1 MIMGTETDTDHD
13 SKIVLRQF
21 ETGENT
27 TLLVRELV
35 SNKGNWRQT
44 IEAIKKSPSTAL
56 KAIGNIDT
64 AKTGLSLRTQSDA
77 VEIVLETVGDD
88 KLAGELLSN
97 HLSAER
103 AGQLIAARG
112 DLPSS
117 GHLIAHIDVIVYAIR
132 DVLKNAPDGGIL
144 VLQAQELFHKLEN
157 EEATNDSEHLALDG
171 AEDDSDDDDVTGAAP
186 SFDDA
191 GNVIEPQEQ
200 VTAVEPERSFET
212 HQHAFIRS
220 FTRDAVLAVYGFVR
234 NLRER
239 PDFEDLLDIQLIK
252 GAPIRWYVGLAVWV
266 ESCWPKSPDD
276 MDTASFVE
284 LGLEPLDMLALV
296 QQLSNGEPP
305 HSNGTS
311 LERYLGNR
319 AVTKGSAPS
328 ATEAARAS
336 TKQKAT
342 NLL

>member
-1 MIMGTETDTDHD
+1 MIMGTETDTDHN
-13 SKIVLRQF
+13 SKLVLRQF

-27 TLLVRELV
+27 VLLVRELV
-35 SNKGNWRQT
+35 SGKGGWRQT
-44 IEAIKKSPSTAL
+44 LEAIKRSPSTAL
-56 KAIGNIDT
+56 KAIGNIDA
-64 AKTGLSLRTQSDA
+64 AKTGLALRTQADA
-77 VEIVLETVGDD
+77 LEIVLEAVGNDE
-88 KLAGELLSN
+88 LAGELLSN

-117 GHLIAHIDVIVYAIR
+117 GHLIAQIDVIVYAIR
-132 DVLKNAPDGGIL
+132 DVLKNAPDGGIQ
-144 VLQAQELFHKLEN
+144 VLQAQQLFNKLEN
-157 EEATNDSEHLALDG
+157 EEAASDDEHLALDG

-191 GNVIEPQEQ
+191 GNLITPQEQ
-200 VTAVEPERSFET
+200 VAAVEPERSFET
-212 HQHAFIRS
+212 HQHDFIRS

-252 GAPIRWYVGLAVWV
+252 GAPIRWFIGLAVWV
-266 ESCWPKSPDD
+266 ESCWPKNPDE
-276 MDTASFVE
+276 MDVASFVE

-296 QQLSNGEPP
+296 QQLSNGEYP
-305 HSNGTS
+305 HNNGVS
-311 LERYLGNR
+311 LEKHLGHRTVN
-319 AVTKGSAPS
+319 KGSAPS

-336 TKQKAT
+336 AKQKAT